1 MKKDFD
7 KESDKTL
14 NDKYPDNKGIFYYM
28 GTRAENKWILL
39 YNEKSF
45 LTSCNTY
52 IDSADTYTWNN
63 DYNLEDTEYPRIYPY
78 FIDDFTAKTTYSIDN
93 YMVEDSC
100 GSSITFTTITE
111 DNKSCSSCCHPS
123 IFNFYS
129 DDYTNYNNNLKK
141 TYIISSITSGDCCH
155 CSPYDVECTPYLNT
169 SSCQCSYLPDW
180 NDCNEYCSCSGD
192 SGCTSGCC
200 KTPLDAFIYDTY
212 NEFSLYP
219 SVQKKKRCES
229 CDNDYENTDL
239 DDDCK
244 NCHNYLIENEYFERD
259 IDISDFEYETYNEGY
274 QLNITEYYEIT
285 TDNGFLI
292 YDRTCN
298 GYTVDTWKQ
307 GDNLTLYG
315 IKKEYKGNLFIYMNR
330 TCTGYTIDN
339 INELEINKEADYD
352 YQKDLYRNA
361 FALQITDDGRIG
373 YRYLTKNCDA
383 TSADTIQYQ
392 ILSGF
397 SSSGLV
403 KNDKWYTINVR
414 VISLNDNMKLYF
426 YINGKLK
433 FISKELPKFNFKSLN
448 EIYSKQEGVPY
459 NISIGG
465 GSQGLCDVIMP
476 NYMKLYNDTVY
487 PIEKNFAGSF
497 IGYFRK
503 FRFYNCKMEYM
514 YIYNNYL
521 YENNLIKLS

>member
-1 MKKDFD
+1 MEKEVTKERIEAFLNGYNPMEHITNIECGYNDDKVSIIFDGKDGHRKIKQDDFKPFCWVKRSACIRMYNGDRSKLKWALNKAGIRIKELRSKDENGNEADRLKNGYKFLFYSTVKTSYSAFMRFFQYAGTPIYSKNRNESTQEKEFLTCSPVEQYMISTGTRLFKGYENYDDVKRLVFD
-7 KESDKTL
+7 LETGSLNPRVSRITL
-14 NDKYPDNKGIFYYM
+14 NGIRTNKGFE
-28 GTRAENKWILL
+28 TILEVTGKTKEE
-39 YNEKSF
+39 YDKS
-45 LTSCNTY
+45 
-52 IDSADTYTWNN
+52 
-63 DYNLEDTEYPRIYPY
+63 E
-78 FIDDFTAKTTYSIDN
+78 
-93 YMVEDSC
+93 
-100 GSSITFTTITE
+100 
-111 DNKSCSSCCHPS
+111 
-123 IFNFYS
+123 
-129 DDYTNYNNNLKK
+129 
-141 TYIISSITSGDCCH
+141 
-155 CSPYDVECTPYLNT
+155 
-169 SSCQCSYLPDW
+169 
-180 NDCNEYCSCSGD
+180 
-192 SGCTSGCC
+192 
-200 KTPLDAFIYDTY
+200 
-212 NEFSLYP
+212 
-219 SVQKKKRCES
+219 
-229 CDNDYENTDL
+229 L

-274 QLNITEYYEIT
+274 QLNITGYYEIT

-448 EIYSKQEGVPY
+448 EIY
-459 NISIGG
+459 
-465 GSQGLCDVIMP
+465 
-476 NYMKLYNDTVY
+476 
-487 PIEKNFAGSF
+487 
-497 IGYFRK
+497 
-503 FRFYNCKMEYM
+503 
-514 YIYNNYL
+514 
-521 YENNLIKLS
+521 